1 MVESD
6 WIWTIFIKPNP
17 KVQKQ
22 KHVLSIWSN
31 YGLKFD
37 FVYSAGVKNINK
49 KNLKVTTQ
57 ATTYQN
63 FHT

>member
-17 KVQKQ
+17 KAKNP
-22 KHVLSIWSN
+22 KHFSSIWSN

-37 FVYSAGVKNINK
+37 FVGAHLGFLFAQKSKH
-49 KNLKVTTQ
+49 
-57 ATTYQN
+57 
-63 FHT
+63 F